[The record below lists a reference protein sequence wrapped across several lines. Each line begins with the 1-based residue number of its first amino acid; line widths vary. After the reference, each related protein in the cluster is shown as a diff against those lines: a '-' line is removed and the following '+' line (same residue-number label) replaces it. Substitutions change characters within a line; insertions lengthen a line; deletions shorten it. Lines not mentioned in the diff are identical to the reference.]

1 MDYNQRRETYEKLT
15 NIAYYLIIAFVSL
28 LSVVFLPMVNS
39 SLQGGVVWPTTPMA
53 WAIWIAS
60 RAAIALLNIIIFY
73 CFTQQAVVNIKKEL
87 EYIRANELMQKLSS
101 SKGLLP
107 RSPHSFLIKE
117 WLTKGT
123 FIFLGS
129 LASVIVLAEA
139 VLSFD
144 LTQFLSY
151 IFTICL
157 GVITGY
163 LTMRKHES
171 YWVTEY
177 PAYADYMWDKYQE
190 EQKKAEELKKQN
202 ENARKFLENVLQEE
216 KLKYMEANKHA

>member
-1 MDYNQRRETYEKLT
+1 MSCCIPSN
-15 NIAYYLIIAFVSL
+15 
-28 LSVVFLPMVNS
+28 SVFRNNRHFFLFTKR
-39 SLQGGVVWPTTPMA
+39 L
-53 WAIWIAS
+53 
-60 RAAIALLNIIIFY
+60 IIIFY
-73 CFTQQAVVNIKKEL
+73 CFTQQAVVNIKKEP

-117 WLTKGT
+117 WLTKGI

-171 YWVTEY
+171 YWVSEY

-216 KLKYMEANKHA
+216 KLKYLEANKHA

>member
-1 MDYNQRRETYEKLT
+1 MDYNQRKKTYEQLT

-28 LSVVFLPMVNS
+28 LSVVFLPMINS
-39 SLQGGVVWPTTPMA
+39 SLTGGMVWPTTRMA

-60 RAAIALLNIIIFY
+60 RLAIALLNVIIFY
-73 CFTQQAVVNIKKEL
+73 CFTQQAVVNIKNEP
-87 EYIRANELMQKLSS
+87 EYIRANQAMQKLNKD
-101 SKGLLP
+101 KGLLP
-107 RSPHSFLIKE
+107 RSPHSFLVKE
-117 WLTKGT
+117 WSVKGT
-123 FIFLGS
+123 FIFVGS
-129 LASVIVLAEA
+129 LLSVIVLAEA
-139 VLSFD
+139 VLSFN

-151 IFTICL
+151 IFTICI

-163 LTMRKHES
+163 LTMRKHEA